1 MFLLSPIRRWWRN
14 WSATGWDESG
24 VTLAE
29 AALHHTDAERRV
41 RLTDWLVR
49 EGRFAADN
57 TALLEGF
64 CPRVIAAGVPL
75 DRCWLHVRAWHPDFA
90 GVSRKWQRD
99 APVVVQFL
107 PYGFET
113 SDTFL
118 RSTVRH
124 VVERK
129 EFCRWRLDHDEA
141 LPFPLL
147 EEMREEGYR
156 DYAIAPLIFSDGK
169 AVNVVSWATRHPAGF
184 ADDDLLLL
192 RQLLPTLAL
201 TVETRSLRRFTSDL
215 LARYV
220 GREPADLILQ
230 GQVRRGDVLTTTAA
244 LMLVDLRDFTVM
256 SDTLSP
262 RAVIDT
268 LNRYFDC
275 IIGPV
280 RHRGGEIMEIMGDAI
295 LVIFNENS
303 QRDARDACR
312 AAFEAAREGL
322 AALEQSNA
330 AEPPGGILLRA
341 GFALHHGQVSYG
353 NIGAEDRLDFTVIGP
368 DVNLTSR
375 IERLCR
381 EMGRELIMSGD
392 FAAQLEADMY
402 EIGHFRL
409 RGFARMQ
416 MLFGL
421 AAAEPPS

>member
-1 MFLLSPIRRWWRN
+1 MKQHEDRMNSTPHR
-14 WSATGWDESG
+14 G
-24 VTLAE
+24 E
-29 AALHHTDAERRV
+29 ADRRV
-41 RLTDWLVR
+41 QLADWLVR

-57 TALLEGF
+57 TVLLERF
-64 CPRVIAAGVPL
+64 CPQVIAVGVPL
-75 DRCWLHVRAWHPDFA
+75 DRCWLHVRSWHPDFA
-90 GVSRKWQRD
+90 GVSRLWQRD
-99 APVVVQFL
+99 AAVVTRFL

-113 SDTFL
+113 SDTYL

-124 VVERK
+124 VVTQQEL
-129 EFCRWRLDHDEA
+129 CRWRLDQGDE
-141 LPFPLL
+141 LPFPVLQ
-147 EEMREEGYR
+147 EMREDGYR
-156 DYAIAPLIFSDGK
+156 DYAIAPLVFSDGV
-169 AVNVVSWATRHPAGF
+169 AVNAVSWATRYPVGF
-184 ADDDLLLL
+184 ADDDVRLL
-192 RQLLPTLAL
+192 QQMLPTLAL

-220 GREPADLILQ
+220 GREPANLILQ

-244 LMLVDLRDFTVM
+244 LMLVDLRDFTAM

-262 RAVIDT
+262 RAVIET

-275 IIGPV
+275 IIAPV
-280 RHRGGEIMEIMGDAI
+280 RHRGGEIMEIMGDAV

-303 QRDARDACR
+303 QCDARDACR

-330 AEPPGGILLRA
+330 AQPPGGILLRA

-368 DVNLTSR
+368 DVNMTSR

-381 EMGRELIMSGD
+381 EIGRQLIMSGD
-392 FAAQLEADMY
+392 FAALLESDTY
-402 EIGHFRL
+402 EIGHFHL

-421 AAAEPPS
+421 PASEAQS

>member
-1 MFLLSPIRRWWRN
+1 VFGDDHS
-14 WSATGWDESG
+14 SD
-24 VTLAE
+24 
-29 AALHHTDAERRV
+29 TDRRV
-41 RLTDWLVR
+41 RLADWLVR

-57 TALLEGF
+57 TALLNEF
-64 CPRVIAAGVPL
+64 CPLVITVGVPL

-99 APVVVQFL
+99 APVVTQFL

-113 SDTFL
+113 SDTYL

-124 VVERK
+124 VVERQ
-129 EFCRWRLDHDEA
+129 EFCRWRLDQGDA
-141 LPFPLL
+141 LPFPVLQ
-147 EEMREEGYR
+147 EMREDGYR
-156 DYAIAPLIFSDGK
+156 DYAIAPLVFSDGM
-169 AVNVVSWATRHPAGF
+169 AVNAVSWATRDPAGF
-184 ADDDLLLL
+184 ADDDLRLL
-192 RQLLPTLAL
+192 QQVLPTLSL

-215 LARYV
+215 LGRYV

-244 LMLVDLRDFTVM
+244 LMLVDLRDFTAM
-256 SDTLSP
+256 SDALAP

-275 IIGPV
+275 IIAPV
-280 RHRGGEIMEIMGDAI
+280 RHRDGEIMEIMGDAI
-295 LVIFNENS
+295 LVIFNES
-303 QRDARDACR
+303 SRRDARDACR

-330 AEPPGGILLRA
+330 AQPPGGIQLRA

-392 FAAQLEADMY
+392 FAALLETDTH
-402 EIGHFRL
+402 EIGHFHL

-421 AAAEPPS
+421 APPDEPSQGRVYR